1 MLQEGEIVTQ
11 DEALVFAERVLD
23 ESVRPNHDQLNI
35 VVASSTEYGG
45 AFVFGY
51 NSREFLDD
59 RTRITD
65 SLVGNGPIVVEK
77 STGKVWF
84 ATSAYPLVDQL
95 ERAGLA

>member
-1 MLQEGEIVTQ
+1 VTQ
-11 DEALVFAERVLD
+11 DEALALAERVLD
-23 ESVRPNHDQLNI
+23 ESVRPKHDRLNI
-35 VVASSTEYGG
+35 VVASSTEYRG

-77 STGKVWF
+77 ATGKVWF
-84 ATSAYPLVDQL
+84 ATSAYPVEDQL
-95 ERAGLA
+95 AQARLA